1 MDFPS
6 ALAILASPGGHA
18 VPRAEAESI
27 VQAVVNDPSRGIQA
41 LCHALECDGTRRLAA
56 VLLSTAAARHWSVL
70 GDDAK
75 AAMRQRTLAA
85 LSRAED
91 RAEMRALV
99 HAADI
104 LASRSADD
112 GSPWHELLPAL
123 DDAAKSARAT
133 HREAAVLLLGSIV
146 ESTGAHMNDHHA
158 ALVALFAAH
167 LDDPGWEVQQVA
179 TRALGTTALALQRRG
194 DFLVVAD
201 LLPRILAA
209 CVDAAARRLDR
220 SDDEGVAVAM
230 EAIAAAASVDS
241 DATFGPDASLLPRVV
256 DVQRRRAPEP
266 AVDAHHFPGGDVANK
281 RHERLARVRRAPA
294 RDSRE
299 LVPRAETQ
307 DRDRRHVVR
316 AHQGARV
323 AHELGDPAHGAVAAR
338 RHEPQIVATAVLGDE
353 RHELRHQRV
362 PTTQKLVEVDHAAL
376 RLVGSGDV
384 EGRQRA

>member
-41 LCHALECDGTRRLAA
+41 LCHALDSRDDGTHRLAA

-91 RAEMRALV
+91 RVEMRALV

-167 LDDPGWEVQQVA
+167 LDDPGREVQQVA

-220 SDDEGVAVAM
+220 SDDEGVAVAA
-230 EAIAAAASVDS
+230 EAIAAAASVES
-241 DATFGPDASLLPRVV
+241 DAIFGDTAGDPDASLLPP
-256 DVQRRRAPEP
+256 RRRRSRGDRYRP
-266 AVDAHHFPGGDVANK
+266 AIASGRTRARGG
-281 RHERLARVRRAPA
+281 VRRA
-294 RDSRE
+294 R
-299 LVPRAETQ
+299 VPRGVAPRPPRRAEA
-307 DRDRRHVVR
+307 D
-316 AHQGARV
+316 GGRV
-323 AHELGDPAHGAVAAR
+323 GCDGCN
-338 RHEPQIVATAVLGDE
+338 GSD
-353 RHELRHQRV
+353 
-362 PTTQKLVEVDHAAL
+362 DD
-376 RLVGSGDV
+376 VG
-384 EGRQRA
+384 

>member
-41 LCHALECDGTRRLAA
+41 LCHALECDGRDDLGTRRLAA

-99 HAADI
+99 HAADT

-133 HREAAVLLLGSIV
+133 HREAAVILLGSIV

-158 ALVALFAAH
+158 ALVALFAAR
-167 LDDPGWEVQQVA
+167 LDDPVREVAAA

-201 LLPRILAA
+201 LLPRILTA

-220 SDDEGVAVAM
+220 SDDEAVAVATD
-230 EAIAAAASVDS
+230 AIAAAASVDC
-241 DATFGPDASLLPRVV
+241 DVAFGSDASLLPRVV
-256 DVQRRRAPEP
+256 DVLVGIGTDPRMHPDGRARAAAFDALGCLAASHPGLLDEP
-266 AVDAHHFPGGDVANK
+266 RPTAAGRGTGTEL
-281 RHERLARVRRAPA
+281 ERL
-294 RDSRE
+294 
-299 LVPRAETQ
+299 
-307 DRDRRHVVR
+307 
-316 AHQGARV
+316 
-323 AHELGDPAHGAVAAR
+323 
-338 RHEPQIVATAVLGDE
+338 
-353 RHELRHQRV
+353 
-362 PTTQKLVEVDHAAL
+362 
-376 RLVGSGDV
+376 
-384 EGRQRA
+384 

>member
-220 SDDEGVAVAM
+220 SDDEGVAIAT

-241 DATFGPDASLLPRVV
+241 DAAFGPCLLYTSPSPR
-256 DVQRRRAPEP
+256 D
-266 AVDAHHFPGGDVANK
+266 
-281 RHERLARVRRAPA
+281 
-294 RDSRE
+294 
-299 LVPRAETQ
+299 
-307 DRDRRHVVR
+307 
-316 AHQGARV
+316 
-323 AHELGDPAHGAVAAR
+323 
-338 RHEPQIVATAVLGDE
+338 
-353 RHELRHQRV
+353 
-362 PTTQKLVEVDHAAL
+362 
-376 RLVGSGDV
+376 
-384 EGRQRA
+384 

>member
-41 LCHALECDGTRRLAA
+41 LCHALDSRDDGTHRLAA

-133 HREAAVLLLGSIV
+133 PVVSLAA
-146 ESTGAHMNDHHA
+146 HA
-158 ALVALFAAH
+158 ASTPGTSGTPSALPWSNH
-167 LDDPGWEVQQVA
+167 TSYDTQ
-179 TRALGTTALALQRRG
+179 TRA
-194 DFLVVAD
+194 
-201 LLPRILAA
+201 AA
-209 CVDAAARRLDR
+209 CARGRGVHSHRPRAAL
-220 SDDEGVAVAM
+220 
-230 EAIAAAASVDS
+230 
-241 DATFGPDASLLPRVV
+241 
-256 DVQRRRAPEP
+256 
-266 AVDAHHFPGGDVANK
+266 
-281 RHERLARVRRAPA
+281 PA
-294 RDSRE
+294 RSSC
-299 LVPRAETQ
+299 T
-307 DRDRRHVVR
+307 
-316 AHQGARV
+316 ARISK
-323 AHELGDPAHGAVAAR
+323 P
-338 RHEPQIVATAVLGDE
+338 
-353 RHELRHQRV
+353 
-362 PTTQKLVEVDHAAL
+362 
-376 RLVGSGDV
+376 
-384 EGRQRA
+384 